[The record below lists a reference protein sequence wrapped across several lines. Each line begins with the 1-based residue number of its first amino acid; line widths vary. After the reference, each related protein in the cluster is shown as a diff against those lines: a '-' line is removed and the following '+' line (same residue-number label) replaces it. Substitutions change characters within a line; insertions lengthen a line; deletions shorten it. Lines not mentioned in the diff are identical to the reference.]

1 MACIHWYSG
10 PERRARHTR
19 AALWSGRL
27 SLLPALVP
35 RHRDDAEKRKLGSRT
50 ERVSCWRFRLRAWI
64 LSWRFVIGGS
74 VDLIRD
80 TSHLIGK
87 EVCSFSYSKEK
98 FSCGKK
104 WELSDVV
111 GLRSSNPITR
121 PWRMVLRGGA
131 VATLSR
137 ASTRWAVVQFD
148 CHPEASVLCAAKD
161 LGEPREASRSL
172 RRNNRAFGSLPYQTA
187 PPPSCTPVPIAPFLL
202 KYLLVSCRTLQGDTR
217 IL

>member
-1 MACIHWYSG
+1 
-10 PERRARHTR
+10 
-19 AALWSGRL
+19 
-27 SLLPALVP
+27 
-35 RHRDDAEKRKLGSRT
+35 
-50 ERVSCWRFRLRAWI
+50 
-64 LSWRFVIGGS
+64 

-172 RRNNRAFGSLPYQTA
+172 RRNNRAFGSLPYQLHHQHRLR
-187 PPPSCTPVPIAPFLL
+187 SCTHRSI
-202 KYLLVSCRTLQGDTR
+202 LVKIVVSGIIPHTSGETR
-217 IL
+217 NL

>member
-1 MACIHWYSG
+1 
-10 PERRARHTR
+10 
-19 AALWSGRL
+19 
-27 SLLPALVP
+27 
-35 RHRDDAEKRKLGSRT
+35 
-50 ERVSCWRFRLRAWI
+50 
-64 LSWRFVIGGS
+64 

-98 FSCGKK
+98 SSCVKK

-111 GLRSSNPITR
+111 GLRSSNLITR

-137 ASTRWAVVQFD
+137 ASTRWVVVQFD

-172 RRNNRAFGSLPYQTA
+172 RRNNRAFGSLPHQTA
-187 PPPSCTPVPIAPFLL
+187 PPPACAPVPIAPFLL
-202 KYLLVSCRTLQGDTR
+202 KY
-217 IL
+217 

>member
-1 MACIHWYSG
+1 M
-10 PERRARHTR
+10 
-19 AALWSGRL
+19 
-27 SLLPALVP
+27 
-35 RHRDDAEKRKLGSRT
+35 
-50 ERVSCWRFRLRAWI
+50 I

-148 CHPEASVLCAAKD
+148 CHPEASVLCDAIIARLARFLTK
-161 LGEPREASRSL
+161 LHHRPLALLYPSL
-172 RRNNRAFGSLPYQTA
+172 H
-187 PPPSCTPVPIAPFLL
+187 SC
-202 KYLLVSCRTLQGDTR
+202 
-217 IL
+217 

>member
-1 MACIHWYSG
+1 M
-10 PERRARHTR
+10 
-19 AALWSGRL
+19 
-27 SLLPALVP
+27 
-35 RHRDDAEKRKLGSRT
+35 
-50 ERVSCWRFRLRAWI
+50 I

-98 FSCGKK
+98 SSCVKK

-111 GLRSSNPITR
+111 GLRSSNLITR

-137 ASTRWAVVQFD
+137 ASTRWVVVQFD

-172 RRNNRAFGSLPYQTA
+172 RRNNRAFGSLPYQAA
-187 PPPSCTPVPIAPFLL
+187 PLPEFLKTGEHKWL
-202 KYLLVSCRTLQGDTR
+202 RFG
-217 IL
+217 

>member
-1 MACIHWYSG
+1 M
-10 PERRARHTR
+10 
-19 AALWSGRL
+19 
-27 SLLPALVP
+27 
-35 RHRDDAEKRKLGSRT
+35 
-50 ERVSCWRFRLRAWI
+50 I

-87 EVCSFSYSKEK
+87 EVCSFSCSKEK
-98 FSCGKK
+98 FSCVKK

-137 ASTRWAVVQFD
+137 ASTRWVVVQFD

-161 LGEPREASRSL
+161 LGEPREAF
-172 RRNNRAFGSLPYQTA
+172 AFLATQ
-187 PPPSCTPVPIAPFLL
+187 
-202 KYLLVSCRTLQGDTR
+202 
-217 IL
+217 